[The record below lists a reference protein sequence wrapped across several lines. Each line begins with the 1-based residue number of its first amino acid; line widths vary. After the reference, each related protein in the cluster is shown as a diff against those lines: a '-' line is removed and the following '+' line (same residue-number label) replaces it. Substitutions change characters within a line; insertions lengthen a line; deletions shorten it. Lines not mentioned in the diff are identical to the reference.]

1 MSLNDPFFTKFDG
14 SPDLGRVPVRLIVNG
29 TGALTPSQ
37 MLGVEHAYHQ
47 FRSAY
52 RLSVAD
58 FHTERIRLND
68 GTVVWLWSLQGRDE
82 VTVWPGPDSDEGK
95 LPHGFAVATN
105 WQGPLL
111 YCRDLNEEGVV
122 RWLIGPPAPQ
132 ISGHTA
138 SHYDNQAFRK
148 DVEANE
154 FFNLPHVR
162 DHWDTVL
169 WDYKMNGAPSVSAT
183 PVVPF
188 LLKNST
194 TGVYALE
201 SPHYAAGGKLIDAKG
216 DVLYTMADEAPIL
229 VPEHPDYP
237 ESVHQRAGITDAQGN
252 QIALQ
257 AMRFTVI
264 SPTFN
269 IWKFRFWNERI
280 NRTDDSAYALVE
292 RATTEFTTP
301 WPQQTVTTVSI
312 NDNSLG
318 EDPALLFKF
327 KATSNLHPG
336 GYHSSGMWHGHF
348 GWSGPD
354 AWSDIT
360 GVMIRGSDNQ
370 SLRQI
375 KQQDAGVATYDKLIA
390 TAGATEAGHIQI
402 ERRLNYP
409 AKVFWRGGSHH
420 KWSYTEDVAELLLGS
435 QFATLPYNYRVIDV
449 AITRFNTEYDVD
461 GTPTIT
467 AKLGWVD
474 LLLLEGTTTGR
485 MSGKE
490 YINQLGQIGIYPWV
504 DSMFPWSN
512 FYITQEIK
520 RTTDFPYVYDPYNP
534 SGDPY
539 PGYTAWAN
547 AANVKSLYWEDY
559 LAHGTGGSY
568 LGATPP
574 QPSVKYEYPFNIR
587 PSNTVSYDLKSRYV
601 IDFDQKGRFY
611 AAIRCEVTATG
622 AAWKEDI
629 AVYKGFM
636 IKDTDP
642 AYTVKIWFE
651 CNWGGEPFGPPAPGV
666 SELLLAEET
675 ITRPMFEAIT
685 VSQFSPWYWPFPAYI
700 DRDCKVRTPPEPV
713 PDENFVMMFA
723 NLASHQGVNTNL
735 CCADVRPDI
744 IGTDIEKSY
753 SKDGVEYS
761 YEDNGIVTPHT
772 RYVTGQLYARTFK
785 LSDFYEAFWMLY
797 QLKVNAAEGDVQDD
811 GYPKWFYHPGIKA
824 ALDVTR
830 HIEVRDGVITQWS
843 DNIPTKKSGFPPTPE
858 PHPAPTDRIIKLYR
872 V

>member
-82 VTVWPGPDSDEGK
+82 VTVWPGPDGEEGK

-105 WQGPLL
+105 WQGPLI
-111 YCRDLNEEGVV
+111 YCRDLNDGVQ
-122 RWLIGPPAPQ
+122 WLLGPPAPQ

-148 DVEANE
+148 DVEADE

-162 DHWDTVL
+162 DHTNSLL
-169 WDYKMNGAPSVSAT
+169 WDYSESGVPSVAPE

-188 LLKNST
+188 LLKNTT
-194 TGVYALE
+194 TGAFLFE
-201 SPHYAAGGKLIDAKG
+201 SPHYASGGKLIDATG
-216 DVLYTMADEAPIL
+216 ATLYTMADEAPIL

-237 ESVHQRAGITDAQGN
+237 ESVHQRAGITDAQSN

-280 NRTDDSAYALVE
+280 NRTGDDTYAVVE
-292 RATTEFTTP
+292 RAATELTTP
-301 WPQQTVTTVSI
+301 WGHQTTTTTSI

-327 KATSNLHPG
+327 KATHPI
-336 GYHSSGMWHGHF
+336 SS
-348 GWSGPD
+348 PD
-354 AWSDIT
+354 AYTGGGSGRRYLVGWAGSDQWIDIT
-360 GVMIRGSDNQ
+360 GVTTIGGDNQ

-375 KQQDAGVATYDKLIA
+375 KEQTAGVATYEKLIA
-390 TAGATEAGHIQI
+390 TGGVSDTGYIAI

-409 AKVFWRGGSHH
+409 ASIFWRGGHH
-420 KWSYTEDVAELLLGS
+420 SKWYYDEHLKALFGIPLWNS
-435 QFATLPYNYRVIDV
+435 LPFNYRVHSSNIE
-449 AITRFNTEYDVD
+449 RFDTKYDVD

-467 AKLGWVD
+467 AKLGWKD
-474 LLLLEGTTTGR
+474 LHLLEGTTAGR

-490 YINQLGQIGIYPWV
+490 YTNILGQSGSYY
-504 DSMFPWSN
+504 
-512 FYITQEIK
+512 YIDGGWGWTWITKEI
-520 RTTDFPYVYDPYNP
+520 RGSAEFFQ
-534 SGDPY
+534 PY
-539 PGYTAWAN
+539 PLDNQYQGYWDWMD
-547 AANVKSLYWEDY
+547 AANVKDEYWADY
-559 LAHGTGGSY
+559 MAYGTHPGY
-568 LGATPP
+568 TQTTAP
-574 QPSVKYEYPFNIR
+574 QPAVKYEYPFNIR
-587 PSNTVSYDLKSRYV
+587 PSNIVSYDLKSRYV

-622 AAWKEDI
+622 AAWKENI

-636 IKDTDP
+636 EKDTDP
-642 AYTVKIWFE
+642 TYTVKIWFE
-651 CNWGGEPFGPPAPGV
+651 CEWDGV
-666 SELLLAEET
+666 FSQQLLAEEYV
-675 ITRPMFEAIT
+675 TRPMFEAIT
-685 VSQFSPWYWPFPAYI
+685 VSQFNPWYWPFPAYI
-700 DRDCKVRTPPEPV
+700 DRDCKVRTPPEPT
-713 PDENFVMMFA
+713 PDENFMMMFA
-723 NLASHQGVNTNL
+723 NLAGHQGVNPNL

-744 IGTDIEKSY
+744 IGTDAERAY
-753 SKDGVEYS
+753 SLDGVEYS
-761 YEDNGIVTPHT
+761 YEEDGFVTPHT
-772 RYVTGQLYARTFK
+772 KYVTGQLYARTFK
-785 LSDFYEAFWMLY
+785 LSDFYEAFWMLR
-797 QLKVNAAEGDVQDD
+797 QLKVNATEDNIAED
-811 GYPKWFYHPGIKA
+811 GGPGGTPRPPWFYHPVIKA
-824 ALDVTR
+824 ALDVNR

-843 DNIPTKKSGFPPTPE
+843 DNIPTPITGYPPTPE
-858 PHPAPTDRIIKLYR
+858 AHPAPTDRIIKLYR

>member
-82 VTVWPGPDSDEGK
+82 VTVWPGPDGEEGK

-105 WQGPLL
+105 WQGPLI
-111 YCRDLNEEGVV
+111 YCRDLNDGVQ
-122 RWLIGPPAPQ
+122 WLLGPPAPQ
-132 ISGHTA
+132 ISGYTA

-148 DVEANE
+148 DVEADE

-169 WDYKMNGAPSVSAT
+169 WDYKMNEAPTISET

-201 SPHYAAGGKLIDAKG
+201 SPHYASGGKLIDATG
-216 DVLYTMADEAPIL
+216 ATLYTMADEAPIL

-237 ESVHQRAGITDAQGN
+237 ESVHQRAGITDAQSN
-252 QIALQ
+252 QIVLQ

-269 IWKFRFWNERI
+269 IWKFKFWNERI
-280 NRTDDSAYALVE
+280 TRTGDSTYALVE
-292 RATTEFTTP
+292 RAATEFTTP
-301 WPQQTVTTVSI
+301 WGHQTTTTTSI

-318 EDPALLFKF
+318 EDPALLFKYKGTF
-327 KATSNLHPG
+327 DRVADAANGFFGLTGRPTHLYNTGWAGVSGYADISGVNL
-336 GYHSSGMWHGHF
+336 
-348 GWSGPD
+348 
-354 AWSDIT
+354 
-360 GVMIRGSDNQ
+360 RGNDNQ

-375 KQQDAGVATYDKLIA
+375 KEQTAGISTLDKLVA
-390 TAGATEAGHIQI
+390 TAGATDAGYIPI

-409 AKVFWRGGSHH
+409 ASIFWRGGTHQ
-420 KWSYTEDVAELLLGS
+420 KWYYPEDLIALWG
-435 QFATLPYNYRVIDV
+435 LPVGTPLNYNNYRVHDV
-449 AITRFNTEYDVD
+449 AITRFDTKYDVD
-461 GTPTIT
+461 GAPTIT
-467 AKLGWVD
+467 AKLGWMD
-474 LLLLEGTTTGR
+474 LHLVEGTTTGR

-490 YINQLGQIGIYPWV
+490 YINQLGQSGIYSFI
-504 DSMFPWSN
+504 D
-512 FYITQEIK
+512 E
-520 RTTDFPYVYDPYNP
+520 
-534 SGDPY
+534 G
-539 PGYTAWAN
+539 WAN
-547 AANVKSLYWEDY
+547 RYIMKSTLRPSDFWPIEGFYDHLYNNNSNDEYWADY
-559 LAHGTGGSY
+559 LAHGTQGY
-568 LGATPP
+568 LGGPAP
-574 QPSVKYEYPFNIR
+574 QPAIKYEYPFNIR

-622 AAWKEDI
+622 AAWKENL

-642 AYTVKIWFE
+642 SYTVKIWFE
-651 CNWGGEPFGPPAPGV
+651 CEWDGV
-666 SELLLAEET
+666 FAQQLLAEESV
-675 ITRPMFEAIT
+675 TRPMFEAIT
-685 VSQFSPWYWPFPAYI
+685 VSQFNPWYWPFPAYI
-700 DRDCKVRTPPEPV
+700 DRDCKVRKPPEPT
-713 PDENFVMMFA
+713 PDENFMMMFA

-744 IGTDIEKSY
+744 TGADATKAIST
-753 SKDGVEYS
+753 DGVEYS
-761 YEDNGIVTPHT
+761 YEEDGVVTPHT
-772 RYVTGQLYARTFK
+772 KFVTGQLYARTFK
-785 LSDFYEAFWMLY
+785 LSDFYEAFWMMR
-797 QLKVNAAEGDVQDD
+797 QLKVNATEDNIEGTEE
-811 GYPKWFYHPGIKA
+811 YPRPEWFYHPVIKA
-824 ALDVTR
+824 ALGVNR

-843 DNIPTKKSGFPPTPE
+843 DNIPTPITGYPPTPE